1 MALMTP
7 HLPETCTNYYE
18 LLGLAAFAA
27 DLQVIDAR
35 AKELMKEARKY
46 QVGRYATQAEKY
58 LNLLGEAR
66 HCLLDASRKAKYDED
81 LRNQWQMPPV
91 TVTTTFQLSE
101 PQNEIPD
108 FSSVELPLSS
118 RRLAARARRNCQKML
133 LVAVPAI
140 LLLCAVLGVLG
151 VWLMASQAAGGAIP
165 LDEAVRQVFGSKNSG
180 DHVNQ
185 PGEK

>member
-46 QVGRYATQAEKY
+46 QVGRYAAQAEKY

-66 HCLLDASRKAKYDED
+66 HCLLDASRKAQYDEE

-101 PQNEIPD
+101 PRNEIPD
-108 FSSVELPLSS
+108 FGDVAGPLRS
-118 RRLAARARRNCQKML
+118 RKLAARARRNRTML
-133 LVAVPAI
+133 LVVGVPAI
-140 LLLCAVLGVLG
+140 MLLCAVLGVLG
-151 VWLMASQAAGGAIP
+151 VWVMASQAAGGALP
-165 LDEAVRQVFGSKNSG
+165 LDEAVRQVFGSKKSG
-180 DHVNQ
+180 ENVNQ